1 VNRSADEEKLEALL
15 GPADIETPSHQE
27 GAAPSINIKN
37 ESQDLIKITKS
48 AGQNDDSSTLS
59 TSAQTVTEARNA
71 AVVEYQCEEMS
82 PEQQKINIAKMTVV
96 WSACSFSNYLL
107 NFMNKYL
114 EGSIYTNNYLE
125 GYAGGLS
132 IIMGG
137 FLYAKAGMKNSL
149 VISFGMALLTGILVC
164 VLEGK
169 VVDLPHS
176 YLH

>member
-1 VNRSADEEKLEALL
+1 MSA
-15 GPADIETPSHQE
+15 
-27 GAAPSINIKN
+27 
-37 ESQDLIKITKS
+37 
-48 AGQNDDSSTLS
+48 
-59 TSAQTVTEARNA
+59 
-71 AVVEYQCEEMS
+71 
-82 PEQQKINIAKMTVV
+82 EQQKINIAKMTVV

-149 VISFGMALLTGILVC
+149 VISFSMALITGIFVC